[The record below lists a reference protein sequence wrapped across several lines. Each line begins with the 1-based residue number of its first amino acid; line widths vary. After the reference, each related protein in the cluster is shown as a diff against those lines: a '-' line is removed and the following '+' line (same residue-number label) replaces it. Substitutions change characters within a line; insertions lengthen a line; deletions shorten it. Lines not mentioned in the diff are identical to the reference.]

1 MVIEH
6 AELTIT
12 PGREAAFEEAF
23 TRGHRVIAKAPG
35 YRWARLVRQVE
46 KPSTYLLLV
55 GWETIEAHTVEFR
68 ESELFAQWRGAVA
81 EYFAASPGV
90 THYENP
96 WETDL
101 PT

>member
-6 AELTIT
+6 AELTIV
-12 PGREAAFEEAF
+12 PGREAAFEKAF
-23 TRGHRVIAKAPG
+23 TLGRQVIAKAPG
-35 YRWARLVRQVE
+35 YQWARLVRQVE

-68 ESELFAQWRGAVA
+68 ASDLFPQWRGAVA
-81 EYFAASPGV
+81 EHFAAPPSV
-90 THYENP
+90 THYENS
-96 WETDL
+96 WETGL